1 MRPLTKDELE
11 IIRLHGAWLR
21 DEDGGKRANLS
32 WANLSG
38 AILAGANLSG
48 ANINQSML
56 ISNTQACPQIG
67 AFTAWKK
74 VQGGCVVEL
83 RIPSGARRLTY
94 VGSRKC
100 RAERA
105 IVRAIYAPD
114 GSRPTK
120 VYGKHYPSF
129 LYEVGKVVH
138 PDKYDA
144 NPLIECSHGIH
155 FFITRE
161 EAEIW

>member
-1 MRPLTKDELE
+1 MRKLTKKELE
-11 IIRLHGAWLR
+11 IIRLHGMWLR
-21 DEDGGKRANLS
+21 GEPGGK
-32 WANLSG
+32 WANLYR
-38 AILAGANLSG
+38 ADLSG
-48 ANINQSML
+48 AKL
-56 ISNTQACPQIG
+56 DLPLLTSNTQVCPQTG

-74 VQGGCVVEL
+74 VQSECVVEL

-114 GSRPTK
+114 GSRAEK
-120 VYGKHYPSF
+120 AYGNHGPSF
-129 LYEVGKVVH
+129 LYEVGKVVS

-144 NPLIECSHGIH
+144 NPLVECSHGIH

-161 EAEIW
+161 EAERW